1 MATEGWS
8 VLTQRINTL
17 RKPLTSISTRFRSLS
32 PTTQTVVENVV
43 IWTIAALA
51 VWWVARGLT
60 LGKFV
65 ASFKH
70 ANLPLFLTA
79 NLTSFFIWW
88 LGETYLFAR
97 LFSLFHKPCS
107 FREVL
112 APSAAQYF
120 LQVVNILV
128 AAAALVLF
136 LNRRKG
142 VSWTAASWTLLFQGF
157 IDAILL
163 ATGFVAAGVLRPQ
176 SPIHRFLPYACAA
189 LLFFIAVAWWWGH
202 GRPRRRAWQWLYDWP
217 GLHAFRAAG
226 WHEYLELGLI
236 RLAIF
241 LPQGFLFYLEMRA
254 FRADV
259 PLDATLALTP
269 GLLLAAGEPI
279 TPSGLGPLQ
288 AVMVDGLMRFAPRA
302 RLLTAGLA
310 ISIMHILCRLPL
322 GVGAAGTFVRRVLT
336 SEGQPTQAQ
345 PSTGSQ
351 ASALAHQ

>member
-1 MATEGWS
+1 MATEGWP
-8 VLTQRINTL
+8 VLVQCVRTL
-17 RKPLTSISTRFRSLS
+17 RTPFASIARRFRSFS
-32 PTTQTVVENVV
+32 PTTQTIAQEVA
-43 IWTIAALA
+43 IWLIAGLA

-60 LGKFV
+60 IGKFV

-70 ANLPLFLTA
+70 ANLQLFLAA

-97 LFSLFHKPCS
+97 LFTLFHKPCT

-163 ATGFVAAGVLRPQ
+163 AIGFTAAGVLRPQ
-176 SPIHRFLPYACAA
+176 SPIHRFLPYACVA
-189 LLFFIAVAWWWGH
+189 LLFFIAVALWWGH
-202 GRPRRRAWQWLYDWP
+202 GRPRNRAGQWLYDWP

-241 LPQGFLFYLEMRA
+241 LPQGFLFYLQMRA
-254 FRADV
+254 FHANV
-259 PLDATLALTP
+259 PFDATLALTP

-288 AVMVDGLMRFAPRA
+288 AVMVDGLARFAPRA
-302 RLLTAGLA
+302 RLLSAGLA

-336 SEGQPTQAQ
+336 SEGRPPQGQSSNLKP
-345 PSTGSQ
+345 PVM
-351 ASALAHQ
+351 AHR